1 MAAGSK
7 IFVEALTG
15 NLVRIVF
22 FGTRGPTR
30 RRAGEREAGGTR
42 TPGYEF
48 LSVPFMLHGTD
59 VRAGLAVI
67 GAMVLMGAIPIA
79 FPELAADLAES
90 VSQR

>member
-1 MAAGSK
+1 
-7 IFVEALTG
+7 
-15 NLVRIVF
+15 
-22 FGTRGPTR
+22 
-30 RRAGEREAGGTR
+30 
-42 TPGYEF
+42 
-48 LSVPFMLHGTD
+48 MLHGTD